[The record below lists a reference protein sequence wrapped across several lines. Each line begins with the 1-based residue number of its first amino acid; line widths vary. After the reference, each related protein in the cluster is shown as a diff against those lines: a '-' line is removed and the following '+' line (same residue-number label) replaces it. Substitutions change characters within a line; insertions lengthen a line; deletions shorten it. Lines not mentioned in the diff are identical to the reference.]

1 MQQKWKS
8 IGKHWQNGYMSLSGF
23 KDLISYRI
31 TRNKQ
36 RKQYFHSKGIY
47 IYTNRLSDLEI
58 NLQKQWAFRCVKFSM
73 SDCPLSGIWLFSC
86 GHLSPRSECGH
97 EVKVCLHIKDNLY
110 QLLCHYWEPINDHT
124 KTSSGNLSKNFSVPL
139 LTFMLQRGRT
149 PSTRNFNRPN
159 CTKVIYSQLC
169 ITFKQV
175 LYLSI
180 IPWWINGI

>member
-23 KDLISYRI
+23 KDLISYRV

-47 IYTNRLSDLEI
+47 TQTGWVTWRLICKNCEHFGVWS
-58 NLQKQWAFRCVKFSM
+58 FHM
-73 SDCPLSGIWLFSC
+73 SDYPLSGIWLFPC

-110 QLLCHYWEPINDHT
+110 PLLCHYWEPINDNT

-149 PSTRNFNRPN
+149 LSTRNSKRPN

-175 LYLSI
+175 LYPSI